1 MLDVLAVVIA
11 GVCGAGFVSF
21 LRAFRTDRTQLPPA
35 AGPPESRGEA
45 VRRVL
50 KHLQRRTIAE
60 LQDGDAA
67 VVVGT
72 VRAIAGVAPLRA
84 PYSGQLCLG
93 YHLEVWLASL
103 DPRLHLP
110 RVHESAAIV
119 DIEVEDATGVLRVKR
134 EGLELAIT
142 DGFGTY
148 HHELPP
154 QLHGLVAVPPR
165 SFAVTVEEGLLQPG
179 MKILVCGI
187 ASCEQL
193 ATDYR
198 DGTSMLVLR
207 ASATFPLV
215 ASTDR
220 DLMTPGDRPI
230 APEELRRR

>member
-1 MLDVLAVVIA
+1 MDVVTAVVL
-11 GVCGAGFVSF
+11 GGTLLLFVARG
-21 LRAFRTDRTQLPPA
+21 LKPRPNELPPA

-60 LQDGDAA
+60 LQDGEAA

-72 VRAIAGVAPLRA
+72 VRAVSRVAPLRA
-84 PYSGQLCLG
+84 PYSEQACLG
-93 YHLEVWLASL
+93 YHLEVRLAAF
-103 DPRLHLP
+103 DPHFGMP
-110 RVHESAAIV
+110 QIYESAAIV
-119 DIEVEDATGVLRVKR
+119 EIEVEDETGVLRVTA

-142 DGFGTY
+142 HGLGVYHPAVPQQLIGKVAY
-148 HHELPP
+148 HHRA
-154 QLHGLVAVPPR
+154 Q
-165 SFAVTVEEGLLQPG
+165 AVTVEEGVLQAG

-187 ASCEQL
+187 ATREQL

-198 DGTSMLVLR
+198 DGASMLVLR

-215 ASTDR
+215 ASTDS

-230 APEELRRR
+230 APAELRRR